1 MPKRS
6 VAQALR
12 REGGAAPRAC
22 LAEDDGQGQVTYH
35 ERFLT
40 ATQSRNAFRVL
51 TELGKGVL
59 KEEEVKRGGKVF
71 RVGRKTAHFGD
82 EGVTYAYAGKRRVVR
97 DWDNKSKMG
106 RFVKYLCGIVNK
118 KLDTQFNYAL
128 VNVFAPKDQLGAH
141 SDNEADIV
149 PNTSIAAVS
158 LGAERDIVFRN
169 KSDGK
174 PILTLCPAA
183 GSLYVMEPPLQTFKT
198 HAVPRRARAA
208 GNRMSITFRRLAKRA

>member
-12 REGGAAPRAC
+12 REGGSAPRAC
-22 LAEDDGQGQVTYH
+22 LDEDEGQGQVMYH
-35 ERFLT
+35 ERFLS
-40 ATQSRNAFRVL
+40 AAQSRNAFRVL
-51 TELGKGVL
+51 TDLGRSVL
-59 KEEEVKRGGKVF
+59 KEEEVTRGGKVF

-82 EGVTYAYAGKRRVVR
+82 EGVTYAYAGKRRTAR
-97 DWDNKSKMG
+97 DWAKSPMG
-106 RFVKYLCGIVNK
+106 RLVRYLCTVVNK
-118 KLDTQFNYAL
+118 KLDTQYNYAL

-149 PNTSIAAVS
+149 PGTSIAAVT

-169 KSDGK
+169 KSGGK
-174 PILTLCPAA
+174 PILTLCPAS

-198 HAVPRRARAA
+198 HAVPRRARAV
-208 GNRMSITFRRLAKRA
+208 GKRMSITFRRLVKRA